1 MTVWMPIEPM
11 NADLVNADLLNIDLE
26 VQHATSSETTPDDEH
41 FLLWVERAVAS
52 KEKVQG
58 GDKYTLVI
66 RIVDKEEGQRF
77 NREYRNK
84 DYATNVLSFPAE
96 LPAGLPS
103 EIKQSQLGDLLICAP
118 VVAREAKEQ
127 GKPEADHWAHLTIH
141 GILHLMGYDH
151 EQSADAKV
159 MEALETDILAKLEIP
174 DPYQK
179 DT

>member
-1 MTVWMPIEPM
+1 MTVWMPFDHM
-11 NADLVNADLLNIDLE
+11 NANLVNAKLVNVDLE
-26 VQHATSSETTPDDEH
+26 VQHATTSATTPDDEH
-41 FLLWVERAVAS
+41 FQLWAETALPH
-52 KEKVQG
+52 EC
-58 GDKYTLVI
+58 TLAI
-66 RIVDKEEGQRF
+66 RIVDEEEGRRF
-77 NREYRNK
+77 NREYRDK